1 MQLLIWILVFRALS
15 LSHGAPTTQKALL
28 VTGHEDR
35 LQDDLIKVSSGRP
48 LHGKFLHISDLHP
61 DPFYRYHS
69 SSRQEDAC
77 HRGEGPAGILGAETT
92 DCDSPISLINATFEW
107 IDYNLKDKIDFVIWT
122 GDSARHDN
130 DEQIPRTFEQVTS
143 LNRMLVN
150 KFVEVFGK
158 EENSNDTDPTNDFI
172 IPIIPTWGN
181 NDILPHNILAKG
193 PNTWTKTYL
202 DIWRKMI
209 PEEQRH
215 GFERGGWFYVEVI
228 PNKLAVLSLNTLYF
242 FDSNAAVDGC
252 ADPSE
257 PGHQH
262 LEWLRIQLQFIRQ
275 RGMKAILMGHVPP
288 ARTESKMSWDESCW
302 QRYTL
307 WLYQF
312 RDVVV
317 GSVYGHMNI
326 DHFMLQDSHALDL
339 LSLFDTNEP
348 TERTSLSNELSTQS
362 AASYLTELRSEWSHL
377 PNPPK
382 VSSKKEK
389 KNKKGSGRSKEEKFF
404 EKIGGPWGERYSLSL
419 VSPSVIPNYFPSL
432 RVIEYN
438 ITNAESHPPTSTI
451 LEATGDGQDGS
462 MLELCEAADQEER
475 SENLGLAALCNQA
488 IDKSSGHKVKKPK
501 FKIPRGPSK
510 SSPPGPAYSPQSL
523 SWLGYTQYF
532 ANLTEINDDFTN
544 DTELKAMDQGV
555 VGSGWK
561 EGKHHGKHPKKKSNP
576 SSKKFEFEIE
586 YDTRGDKVFGLED
599 LTVKSY
605 ITLAGRIGQYKPEK
619 GDRISTQTLSEKP
632 SAPKPERHDLL
643 QFGKKH
649 KKKKKSDRI
658 HRKHEKRKAINRV
671 WFTFVGRA
679 FVGSRDD
686 NDLHDEFG
694 QPVGFSQDS

>member
-1 MQLLIWILVFRALS
+1 MF
-15 LSHGAPTTQKALL
+15 P
-28 VTGHEDR
+28 
-35 LQDDLIKVSSGRP
+35 
-48 LHGKFLHISDLHP
+48 DLHP
-61 DPFYRYHS
+61 DPFYKYHS

-92 DCDSPISLINATFEW
+92 DCDSPVSLINATFKW
-107 IDYNLKDKIDFVIWT
+107 IEDNLKDEIDFVIWT
-122 GDSARHDN
+122 GDSVRHDN
-130 DEQIPRTFEQVTS
+130 DEQIPRTVEQVAS
-143 LNRMLVN
+143 LNRMLVS

-158 EENSNDTDPTNDFI
+158 EENINDTDPTNDFI

-193 PNTWTKTYL
+193 PNPWTKRYL
-202 DIWRKMI
+202 DIWRKFI
-209 PEEQRH
+209 PEEQKH
-215 GFERGGWFYVEVI
+215 SFERGGWFYVEVI

-257 PGHQH
+257 PGYQH
-262 LEWLRIQLQFIRQ
+262 LEWLRIQLQFLRQ

-288 ARTESKMSWDESCW
+288 ARTESKMSWDETCW

-307 WLYQF
+307 WMHQF

-326 DHFMLQDSHALDL
+326 DHFILQDSHDLDISSIL
-339 LSLFDTNEP
+339 GVNEP
-348 TERTSLSNELSTQS
+348 TRRTSIDDELNAQS

-377 PNPPK
+377 PKLPK

-389 KNKKGSGRSKEEKFF
+389 NRKKRNANAKEERLLKNF
-404 EKIGGPWGERYSLSL
+404 GSPWGERYSLSL

-438 ITNAESHPPTSTI
+438 ITNAETRSPVSTI
-451 LEATGDGQDGS
+451 LRARVDGDDVN
-462 MLELCEAADQEER
+462 MLELCQAVDRNKSLETAM
-475 SENLGLAALCNQA
+475 LCSQA
-488 IDKSSGHKVKKPK
+488 IDDSSDFQAKKSK
-501 FKIPRGPSK
+501 FKIPRGPPK
-510 SSPPGPAYSPQSL
+510 SSPPGPAYSPQTF
-523 SWLGYTQYF
+523 SWLGYTQYY

-544 DTELKAMDQGV
+544 STVAKTMNGGV

-561 EGKHHGKHPKKKSNP
+561 EGKHHGKHPKNSKPSPSN
-576 SSKKFEFEIE
+576 FEFEVE
-586 YDTRGDKVFGLED
+586 YDTRDDKIFGLKD

-605 ITLAGRIGQYKPEK
+605 VTLAGRIGQYKPEK
-619 GDRISTQTLSEKP
+619 GDRLSTWTLNEKP
-632 SAPKPERHDLL
+632 SVLEPAGHDLL
-643 QFGKKH
+643 QSVKKH
-649 KKKKKSDRI
+649 KKKKK
-658 HRKHEKRKAINRV
+658 HRKHPKHEKRKAINRV

-679 FVGSRDD
+679 FVSSRDD

-694 QPVGFSQDS
+694 QPVGLLQDS

>member
-1 MQLLIWILVFRALS
+1 MHLLILIHLLRALS
-15 LSHGAPTTQKALL
+15 STYAAPTTQKPLL
-28 VTGHEDR
+28 STSHEDGLEDNLTR
-35 LQDDLIKVSSGRP
+35 GSSGRP
-48 LHGKFLHISDLHP
+48 LRGRFLHISDLHP
-61 DPFYRYHS
+61 DPFYKYHS
-69 SSRQEDAC
+69 SSSQEDAC

-92 DCDSPISLINATFEW
+92 DCDSPISLINATFKW
-107 IDYNLKDKIDFVIWT
+107 IDDNLKDEIDFVIWT

-130 DEQIPRTFEQVTS
+130 DEQIPRTVEQVAS
-143 LNRMLVN
+143 LNRMVVN

-158 EENSNDTDPTNDFI
+158 EENINDTDPTNDFI

-193 PNTWTKTYL
+193 PNLWTKRYL
-202 DIWRKMI
+202 DIWRKFI

-215 GFERGGWFYVEVI
+215 SFERGGWFYVEVI

-262 LEWLRIQLQFIRQ
+262 LEWLRIQLQFLRQ

-288 ARTESKMSWDESCW
+288 ARTESKMSWDETCW

-307 WLYQF
+307 WLHQY

-326 DHFMLQDSHALDL
+326 DHFMLQDSHSLDL
-339 LSLFDTNEP
+339 LSLLGTNEAAR
-348 TERTSLSNELSTQS
+348 RTSIGDEINVQS

-377 PNPPK
+377 PKLPK
-382 VSSKKEK
+382 VSSKKG
-389 KNKKGSGRSKEEKFF
+389 NGHSKEEKFL
-404 EKIGGPWGERYSLSL
+404 KNIGGPRGERYSLSL

-438 ITNAESHPPTSTI
+438 ITNAEIRSPTSTI
-451 LEATGDGQDGS
+451 LKARVDGHDRNL
-462 MLELCEAADQEER
+462 LELCRVVDRER
-475 SENLGLAALCNQA
+475 RNEDLGIAILCNQA
-488 IDKSSGHKVKKPK
+488 MDGSIDYKAKRPK

-510 SSPPGPAYSPQSL
+510 LSPPGPAYSPQTF
-523 SWLGYTQYF
+523 SWLGYTQYY

-544 DTELKAMDQGV
+544 TTMPRTMTEGV

-561 EGKHHGKHPKKKSNP
+561 DGKHHGKHPKKSNP
-576 SSKKFEFEIE
+576 SPSKFEFEIE
-586 YDTRGDKVFGLED
+586 YDTRDDKIFGLED

-605 ITLAGRIGQYKPEK
+605 VTLAGRIGQYKPKK
-619 GDRISTQTLSEKP
+619 GDRISTQISDEKS
-632 SAPKPERHDLL
+632 SAQKPEGHDLL
-643 QFGKKH
+643 ESGKKH
-649 KKKKKSDRI
+649 KKKKK
-658 HRKHEKRKAINRV
+658 HRKHPKHEKRKAINRV
-671 WFTFVGRA
+671 WFTFVRRA

-686 NDLHDEFG
+686 SDLHDEFG
-694 QPVGFSQDS
+694 QPIGLFQDS